1 MPFFN
6 FGLISRAS
14 YSKAMFILVTSPCRC
29 TILEPGPTQTLG
41 PENGTA
47 FVNKFSLSDADQKSQ
62 ELLGT
67 FAGRMFS
74 MFGST
79 MQTSHQVAEYVKNII
94 LCEKPQFRYQT
105 NAKYRPEEI
114 KVKLADPTGNTLVE
128 MVKRDFLDTE

>member
-1 MPFFN
+1 
-6 FGLISRAS
+6 
-14 YSKAMFILVTSPCRC
+14 MFVLVTSPCRC